1 LRKAII
7 MESITYQ
14 LTVKKEYA
22 YEILENLQLDEAI
35 EMIPNDIPQ
44 WQITESR
51 RRLVEMKANPHTM
64 LDSDTFFNSIDAD
77 AE

>member
-1 LRKAII
+1 

-14 LTVKKEYA
+14 LTVKKEKA
-22 YEILENLQLDEAI
+22 YTILENLQLDEAI
-35 EMIPNDIPQ
+35 EMTPNDIPQ
-44 WQITESR
+44 WQITETR
-51 RRLVEMKANPHTM
+51 RRLAEMKANPHNM

>member
-1 LRKAII
+1 
-7 MESITYQ
+7 METITYQ

-22 YEILENLQLDEAI
+22 FAILENLQLDEAI

-51 RRLVEMKANPHTM
+51 RWLAEMKANPHSM
-64 LDSDTFFNSIDAD
+64 LDSDTFFESIDDEAQ
-77 AE
+77 